1 MRNQLFRRRLRQL
14 RFKKGVDAKTMSLDL
29 HMTKNYIYNIEN
41 GYAYP
46 SMTQFFAICEYLDI
60 APHKFMIFEPE
71 TSSQQEQLLELT
83 NRWTPEQMDQL
94 ICFAKKI
101 NENR

>member
-1 MRNQLFRRRLRQL
+1 MANQIFSRRLRQL
-14 RFKKGVDAKTMSLDL
+14 RINKGVSTADMSHALG
-29 HMTKNYIYNIEN
+29 MTKSYIYNIEH

-71 TSSQQEQLLELT
+71 TTSQQEQLIELT
-83 NRWTPEQMDQL
+83 NRWTPEEMDQL
-94 ICFAKKI
+94 ICYAKKI